1 MNTIHNIDLN
11 LIRIFDALLE
21 EQNTT
26 RAGERLGL
34 SQSAVSHA
42 LAKLRRALGDELF
55 IRGPQGMHP
64 TPRAME
70 LAEPLR
76 AALDQIN
83 TALSQPR
90 FDPATSNAT
99 FVIAASDYYIAGLL
113 ARLTARVS
121 VEAPNVRLWLRQM
134 NDLNLVDQLDR
145 GMLHVA
151 IGRFGRVPSRF
162 RRDPL
167 ETLQMVWIMRH
178 DHPAA
183 GQPLTLEMLGRYA
196 HVDVMLSGPT
206 ATEAGAMQ
214 DQEGLERTFVTS
226 NPAALDRQ
234 LREAGMTRRIGATV
248 PLITAVP
255 PIIAATDMI
264 AHVPASLAD
273 PAQGGVRLASALGP
287 IPQPP
292 TPIEMLSHH
301 RYGAHPSVVWLRR
314 VLHDLALAEPQGQT
328 APLNDT
334 FPLPG
339 D

>member
-1 MNTIHNIDLN
+1 MNNIHNMDLN
-11 LIRIFDALLE
+11 LIRVFDALLE

-42 LAKLRRALGDELF
+42 LGKLRRALGDELF

-76 AALDQIN
+76 AALAQIT

-90 FDPATSNAT
+90 FDPATSRAS
-99 FVIAASDYYIAGLL
+99 FVIAGSDFYIAGLL
-113 ARLTARVS
+113 ARLAARIGQ
-121 VEAPNVRLWLRQM
+121 EAPAVSLWLRQM

-145 GMLHVA
+145 GLLHVA

-162 RRDPL
+162 RREPL
-167 ETLQMVWIMRH
+167 ESLQMVWIMRH

-183 GQPLTLEMLGRYA
+183 GQPLTLEVLGKYP
-196 HVDVMLSGPT
+196 HVDVMLSGR
-206 ATEAGAMQ
+206 ASAEAGAMQ

-226 NPAALDRQ
+226 NPAELDRL
-234 LREAGMTRRIGATV
+234 LRQAGMTRRIGATV

-264 AHVPASLAD
+264 ALVPASLAEA
-273 PAQGGVRLASALGP
+273 AQGDVRFASAPGP
-287 IPQPP
+287 LPLPVTQ
-292 TPIEMLSHH
+292 IELLSHH
-301 RYGAHPSVVWLRR
+301 RYGAHPSVVWLRGLLR
-314 VLHDLALAEPQGQT
+314 ELADPGA
-328 APLNDT
+328 APA
-334 FPLPG
+334 
-339 D
+339 